1 MTVTFNQKVAETLP
15 YTVGDGTPVYRTN
28 PMTQQKWTFTEL
40 TQQAHAI
47 RSDYHVD
54 MSDYLQEPQYKFNRA
69 A

>member
-1 MTVTFNQKVAETLP
+1 MTVTFKERVAEALP

-28 PMTQQKWTFTEL
+28 PITQKKWTFTEL

-47 RSDYHVD
+47 RSDYNVD
-54 MSDYLQEPQYKFNRA
+54 MSAYLQEPQYKFNRA